1 MKRFAFF
8 SILALCV
15 SLLCCGCHGK
25 KDGKE
30 NAFRFGNKQK
40 EVIKLYNM
48 ADSIYYKENR
58 IDTALFGRFIRT
70 AVDFA
75 TKYPKDEISPEML
88 YRSAVGSMILAKS
101 APDRP
106 TTAEY
111 AKQAI
116 AILNQYQQQYPK
128 GEHAEYC
135 YYMRGIIYDDI
146 LGDIRSA
153 ENEFRDFINRNP
165 KDSLTPQLEQYIKM
179 LGMTESQLNQKL
191 DIE

>member
-1 MKRFAFF
+1 MKR
-8 SILALCV
+8 ILYIPMLTLCV
-15 SLLCCGCHGK
+15 GILCCGCHGK
-25 KDGKE
+25 KAGKE
-30 NAFRFGNKQK
+30 GSFRLGSKQK
-40 EVIKLYNM
+40 EVIRLYNL

-58 IDTALFGRFIRT
+58 IDTALFERFIRT

-75 TKYPKDEISPEML
+75 EKYPNDEISSEML
-88 YRSAVGSMILAKS
+88 YRSAVGSMILAKA

-106 TTAEY
+106 NTAEY

-116 AILNQYQQQYPK
+116 AILNQYQKQYPE
-128 GEHAEYC
+128 GDHAEYC

-179 LGMTESQLNQKL
+179 LGMDESQLNQKL
-191 DIE
+191 DLE

>member
-1 MKRFAFF
+1 MKRSFY
-8 SILALCV
+8 IPMLTLCV
-15 SLLCCGCHGK
+15 GILCCCCHGK

-30 NAFRFGNKQK
+30 NAFHFGSKQK
-40 EVIKLYNM
+40 EIIRLYNL

-58 IDTALFGRFIRT
+58 IDTALFERFIRA

-75 TKYPKDEISPEML
+75 EKYPNDEISPEML
-88 YRSAVGSMILAKS
+88 YRSAVGSMILAKA

-106 TTAEY
+106 NTAEY

-116 AILNQYQQQYPK
+116 AILNQYQKQYPEE
-128 GEHAEYC
+128 EHAEYC

-179 LGMTESQLNQKL
+179 LGMDESQLNQKL
-191 DIE
+191 DLE

>member
-1 MKRFAFF
+1 MKRIFY
-8 SILALCV
+8 IPMLTLCV
-15 SLLCCGCHGK
+15 GILCCCCHGK

-30 NAFRFGNKQK
+30 NAFHFGSKQK
-40 EVIKLYNM
+40 EVIRLYNL

-58 IDTALFGRFIRT
+58 IDTALFERFIRA

-75 TKYPKDEISPEML
+75 EKYPNDEISPEML
-88 YRSAVGSMILAKS
+88 YRSAVGSMILAKA

-106 TTAEY
+106 NTAEY

-116 AILNQYQQQYPK
+116 AILNQYQKQYPEE
-128 GEHAEYC
+128 EHAEYC

-179 LGMTESQLNQKL
+179 LGMDESQLNQKL
-191 DIE
+191 DLE